1 MEVET
6 MPETL
11 KRSIEWFGVRD
22 FKAIADPSEKVDR
35 KEILVPLD

>member
-1 MEVET
+1 

-22 FKAIADPSEKVDR
+22 FKAIADPSEK
-35 KEILVPLD
+35 